1 MRGWFRENDPRRK
14 EAREGSSQS
23 TIRVSKGIRV
33 GPYEVDFIV
42 HGRTIIEVDGYSHVL
57 PEKARID
64 REKEIYL
71 REKGFHVIRVLSD
84 QTKDAHSMRKL
95 VKTLAKPKPMKH
107 NKPMAYRPFAELKEH
122 LDLGEVQRDKTGREE
137 MLEWLNRYE
146 DRIPASKDGED

>member
-1 MRGWFRENDPRRK
+1 MKMTQGEKRLERALRK
-14 EAREGSSQS
+14 AQLEYQ
-23 TIRVSKGIRV
+23 KGIRV

-146 DRIPASKDGED
+146 DRIPTSKDGED